1 MSTTEYISVM
11 SLTSTYGA
19 VLPDAIVDTITFG
32 TPTGSVRIAA
42 VIIVVPPPPP
52 RPSTPSKRPSRVPAR
67 AAARRRHA
75 A

>member
-19 VLPDAIVDTITFG
+19 VLPEAMVETISLG

-52 RPSTPSKRPSRVPAR
+52 RPSTAWKRP
-67 AAARRRHA
+67 AA
-75 A
+75 